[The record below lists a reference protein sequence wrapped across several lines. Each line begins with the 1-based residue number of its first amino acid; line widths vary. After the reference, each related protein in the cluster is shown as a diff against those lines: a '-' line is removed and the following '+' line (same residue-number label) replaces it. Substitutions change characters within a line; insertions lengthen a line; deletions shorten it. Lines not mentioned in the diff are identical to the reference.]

1 MEEVVNNE
9 ATPPAVTSKPIKK
22 RAVVQDDRDRDDYD
36 AYRDGRSRSKHFS
49 SRESPSL
56 ETKARR
62 ELLAYLS
69 SNGIEATREL
79 QNYEIVVKLPKS
91 ERHSDNW
98 RSSTKI
104 VYTSPDGEVYTSKAD
119 VLDALKALKSKASL
133 SHAVRTDVAAA
144 AQKKFNSFMRGGLP
158 ADVENIKVVSFGV
171 IDSEYSSF
179 HNCVEIYPIGYKVEL
194 YDTNRGRS
202 GQSTNIQCEILSRN
216 NHPEFKITKMSTGQ
230 AVSASSEASAW
241 KKVTH
246 QKEQIQYILNILLFT
261 AIYTKRDGN

>member
-1 MEEVVNNE
+1 MEEVVSNE

-36 AYRDGRSRSKHFS
+36 AFQDGRSRSKHFS

-69 SNGIEATREL
+69 SKGIEAAREL

-91 ERHSDNW
+91 ERHTDNW

-104 VYTSPDGEVYTSKAD
+104 VYTSPDGEVFKSKAD
-119 VLDALKALKSKASL
+119 VLDALKASKNKASL
-133 SHAVRTDVAAA
+133 SHSIRTDIAAA
-144 AQKKFNSFMRGGLP
+144 AQKKFNSFVKAGLP
-158 ADVENIKVVSFGV
+158 ADVESIKVVSFGV
-171 IDSEYSSF
+171 IDSENSSF

-194 YDTNRGRS
+194 HDGSRGKS
-202 GQSTNIQCEILSRN
+202 GQSSYLQCEISSRN
-216 NHPEFKITKMSTGQ
+216 NQPEFKITKMSTGQ
-230 AVSASSEASAW
+230 VVSASSESSAW
-241 KKVTH
+241 KKVTLEKVMDVA
-246 QKEQIQYILNILLFT
+246 QSEIRDFLL
-261 AIYTKRDGN
+261 